1 MSIEYLPGPVII
13 KEINNIRYKR
23 DFSFFENGSPSCL
36 NKKATNIVIIGKIQK
51 NRVFHPI
58 MIKIGTI
65 NSAKVTSNSEIRGPI
80 PIGSLNVKSPLM
92 IFKNLLY
99 PWVKNKLEPVTLRKS
114 NP

>member
-36 NKKATNIVIIGKIQK
+36 NKKATNNVIIGKIQK

-65 NSAKVTSNSEIRGPI
+65 NSAKVTSKSEIRGPI
-80 PIGSLNVKSPLM
+80 PIGSLNV
-92 IFKNLLY
+92 
-99 PWVKNKLEPVTLRKS
+99 
-114 NP
+114 